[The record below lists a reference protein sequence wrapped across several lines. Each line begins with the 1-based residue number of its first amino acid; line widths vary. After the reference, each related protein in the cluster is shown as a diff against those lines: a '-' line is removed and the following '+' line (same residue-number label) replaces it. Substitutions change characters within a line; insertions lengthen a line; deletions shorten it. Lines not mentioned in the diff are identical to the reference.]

1 MPIAAYP
8 ATLPCPQTLTS
19 TLAESRLLSEQP
31 AQQARAIS
39 KERLAVVS
47 LSWTLT
53 DVQAAT
59 FVDWF
64 DDDIEF
70 GGSWFTA
77 TWPTPEGLLLTRSYR
92 FSGRLA
98 WNFIPGGFW
107 TVSAVCEVQRPYVP
121 PPPPS
126 DPYFAS
132 VGLLLHCDVQ
142 NLDSGLYY
150 LVDASSAART
160 CRSTGP
166 AGQSID
172 TTIKKFGA
180 GSVKNTSG
188 NLLILVGGPPPL
200 APRTGDFTVE
210 LWSYV
215 PAAAMSGGG
224 FTSYY
229 AQVAAPRD
237 FTFSRQPGSTRLF
250 IQRHGASD
258 IVSGLNPSYTADTW
272 HFISWCRNAGVSYLH
287 IDGSLVFSFADTQ
300 DYGDDANAFNA
311 FYTFSATPDQYF
323 DDLRVTLVA
332 RYTAASYTIPTS
344 AFLDS

>member
-188 NLLILVGGPPPL
+188 NLLILVGGPPPSGSSHRRFYCRAMELCSRRGDEWRRLHFLLCAGGCPSRFHVL
-200 APRTGDFTVE
+200 APAGIY
-210 LWSYV
+210 S
-215 PAAAMSGGG
+215 
-224 FTSYY
+224 
-229 AQVAAPRD
+229 
-237 FTFSRQPGSTRLF
+237 TFYST
-250 IQRHGASD
+250 
-258 IVSGLNPSYTADTW
+258 
-272 HFISWCRNAGVSYLH
+272 
-287 IDGSLVFSFADTQ
+287 
-300 DYGDDANAFNA
+300 
-311 FYTFSATPDQYF
+311 
-323 DDLRVTLVA
+323 A
-332 RYTAASYTIPTS
+332 RCQ
-344 AFLDS
+344 